1 MEHRQWKK
9 TLLGAMVPALFSGGA
24 AATVLTLRSATA
36 VSSRQEQPQADAATA
51 AANPFD
57 AFVGAAVSQ
66 PVVTAS
72 MEKEQ
77 TIDFLRQHGF
87 LTNQSRRPS
96 VIKGIH
102 NSTATD
108 RLVDKVMNSAIWCQY
123 TDVRGCRSVN
133 TVFSCT
139 IVPGAQVV
147 PSCGD
152 TTPPT
157 ATIVVADT
165 ALRIGETSLVTITF
179 SEAVVGFTNADL
191 TIANGTLTAVSSSD
205 GGITWTA
212 TLTPSASTTDATNL
226 ITLNNTGVA
235 DAAGN
240 AGVGTTNSN
249 NYAIDTVRP
258 TASIVLADT
267 ALRIGETSLVTITF
281 NEAVTG
287 FTNADLTIANGTL
300 TAVSSIDGGITW
312 TATFTPTASITDA
325 TNLIVLDNTGVAD
338 AAGNAGTGTTNSN
351 NYAIDTARPTA
362 TIVVADSALGIGETS
377 LVTFTFSEAVT
388 GFTNAD
394 LTIANGTLTAVSS
407 ADGGI
412 TWTATFTPTASITVA
427 TNVITLDNTGVADAA
442 GNAGTGT
449 TNSNNYAIDSVR
461 PTASIV
467 VADNSLTVG
476 ETSLVTFTFSEAV
489 TGFNNADL
497 TIANGTLT
505 AVSSSDGGI
514 TWTATLTPTASVTDA
529 TNLITL
535 NNTGVADTAG
545 NAGTG
550 TTNSNNYAI
559 DTVRPTASIVLAD
572 TALRIGE
579 TSLVTFTFNEAVT
592 GFTNADLTIANG
604 TLTAVSSADGGI
616 TWTATFTPTASTTAA
631 TNVITLN
638 NTGVADAAGN
648 AGTGTTNSNN
658 YAIDTARPTA
668 TIVVADSALGI
679 GETSLVTFTFSEAV
693 TGFTN
698 ADLTIANGTLTAVSS
713 ADGGITWTATF
724 TPTASITV
732 ATNVITLD
740 NTGVADAAGNA
751 GTGTTN
757 SNNYAIDSVRP
768 TASIVVAD
776 NSLTV
781 GETSLVTITFSEAVT
796 GFNNDDLTIA
806 NGTLTAVSSADGG
819 ITWTATLT
827 PTASVT
833 DATNLITLNNTGVA
847 DTAGNAGTGTTNSNN
862 YAIDTVRPTAS
873 IVLAD
878 TALRIGETSL
888 VTFTFNEAVTGFTN
902 ADLTIANGTLS
913 AVSSGDGGITWTATF
928 TPAAST
934 TAATNVI
941 TLNNTGVADAAGNAG
956 TGTTNSNNYAIDT
969 ARPTASIVVTDTA
982 LAIGETSLVTF
993 TFSEAV
999 AGFTNADLTIAN
1011 GTLTAVS
1018 SGDGGITWTA
1028 TFTPTASITAATNVI
1043 TLDNT
1048 GVADAAG
1055 NAGTGT
1061 TNSNNYAIDGV
1072 RPTASIV
1079 VADNALSAGETSLVT
1094 FTFSEAVTGFN
1105 NADLTIANGTLTA
1118 VSSSDGGV
1126 TWTATF
1132 TPTAGV
1138 TNATNVITLNN
1149 TGVADTAGNAGAGTT
1164 NSNNYA
1170 IDTVRPTASIVL
1182 ADTAL
1187 RIGETSLVTF
1197 TFSEAV
1203 SGFTNA
1209 DLTIAN
1215 GTLTAVSSIDG
1226 GITWTATF
1234 TPSAST
1240 TAATNVIT
1248 LNNTG
1253 VADAAGNTGTGT
1265 TNSNNYAID
1274 TEAPNAPS
1282 VPDLAA
1288 GSDSGSSSTDNIT
1301 NVTTPTFTGTAEPNS
1316 TVEVFA
1322 GATSLGTV
1330 VANGG
1335 GAWSLTVAGGS
1346 ALTDGTYSITAT
1358 ATDTAG
1364 NQALAPSAALS
1375 VTIDTTAPVKPA
1387 APDLAAASDTG
1398 SSNSDNLT
1406 NATSLVFNGT
1416 AEDGSTVSLNSSVNN
1431 ALGTATAAGGSW
1443 SLTTAAVTSEGLHNI
1458 TLTATDLAGNVS
1470 VASDP
1475 LAITL
1480 DKTPP
1485 AIGGVAFDQGS
1496 VTSVNQAALSFTLA
1510 GAEVGATANYSIS
1523 SSNGG
1528 TAVTNTFAVVSA
1540 GQQVTGLN
1548 VSGLNDG
1555 LLTAS
1560 LTLTD
1565 AAGNSNNPA
1574 VTATVNKDAN
1584 VPTISSVAIAN
1595 GNYKAGD
1602 TVSFSLTFNEALVL
1616 SGANSDY
1623 SLAVDIGGVTRQAL
1637 LTSNAAG
1644 VLTFSYTVQAGENT
1658 AASGVAIASNALS
1671 LLNGATIK
1679 DAGNNDATLSF
1690 GGINNSAAKVD
1701 TTAPTLTVVT
1711 DPAQAVFVNAANYQI
1726 KGTHAEIGL
1735 TINLYTDTGNDG
1747 TADGG
1752 VLVSAVV
1759 DADGNWSLVQPLVAD
1774 SAHNYVVIAEDAA
1787 GNVSAAVDVPTITED
1802 SIAPVAP
1809 AVTSPAAALAVNTL
1823 SQLISGT
1830 HTEDGVRVELF
1841 ADADNDGVADNST
1854 VLASA
1859 EVGVVTAGSWSLT
1872 APLTQN
1878 TANNFVVIAKD
1889 KAANVSAAVDV
1900 VTVTQDS
1907 VAPVVTV
1914 TALATADSTPALAGT
1929 VDDTT
1934 ATLSLVVNGQTY
1946 TPTNNGTGGWNLA
1959 DNQIAAL
1966 PHGVYDVVVTATD
1979 TQGNVGTDAS
1989 TNELTIDLL
1998 PPSGY
2003 SVVIQQN
2010 RIDAANQAA
2019 MSFVFAGA
2027 EVGSTYTYVVSD
2039 GTNSVTNTG
2048 VVTAANQQIGSIN
2061 VTGLAEGTLQL
2072 SVILTDTVG
2081 NAGAA
2086 ATATVV
2092 KLYNATPVIS
2102 GSPATSVNEDSLYSF
2117 TPVATDTDAGT
2128 TFTFSISNKP
2138 VWASFNTA
2146 TGALTG
2152 TPTNE
2157 HVGITSGIVIS
2168 VSDGLA
2174 TASLPAFAITVV
2186 NVNDAPVVTS
2196 TPVTSATQ
2204 GSPYSY
2210 SFTATDVDVGDTLTR
2225 SVVNKPVWLNFNTD
2239 TGVLSGTPGNADVG
2253 VHTVTLRVTDAAA
2266 LFADQSFNVTV
2277 ANINDAPTISGAPAV
2292 TIAQGAAYSFVPTAA
2307 DVDPGTTLT
2316 FSIANKP
2323 TWASFNTATGAL
2335 TGTPGNADVG
2345 ATAGIVISVSDG
2357 ELSAAL
2363 PAFTLTVTNVND
2375 APTITGTPA
2384 VSIAQGATYS
2394 FVPTAADVDPG
2405 TTLTFSIANKPTW
2418 ASFNTATGALTGT
2431 PGNADVGATAGIV
2444 ISVSDGEL
2452 SAALPAF
2459 TLTVTNVNDAPT
2471 ISGTPAITVAQG
2483 AAYSFVPTAADVDP
2497 DTTLTFSIAN
2507 KPAWAAFNTATGALT
2522 GTPAN
2527 ADVGVTAGIVIS
2539 VSDGELSAALPAFTL
2554 TVTNVNDAPVVA
2566 DRSATTEEDTPLSL
2580 TLTAQDPD
2588 QDPLTFEIV
2597 TQPEH
2602 GTATLQGTVLVYTPE
2617 QDFNGTDSIA
2627 FVAKDADLTSAVA
2640 TITLTVTA
2648 VNDDP
2653 VVQDDSYNLQR
2664 TDNNQYLL
2672 NVLANDTDVDGDTL
2686 TIDGAST
2693 TVGTVTFNENGLTL
2707 TAPDRYV
2714 GPVTLRYTVTDGNG
2728 GRDNADVNLII
2739 EGGVASDLPVITVP
2753 ADIEVNAT
2761 ALFTRV
2767 PIGTA
2772 TAVDRNGRRLRVS
2785 LINGS
2790 LFFAPG
2796 EHIVYWQATDAAGN
2810 TATKAQKIS
2819 VNPLIS
2825 LSKDQLVTEGS
2836 DVVVEVILNGPSPVY
2851 PVLVPYTVSGSANGN
2866 DHTLVSGVAE
2876 ISSGLST
2883 NIRFTVLEDG
2893 QSEGTEDIVISLDAS
2908 VNRGSQRTSRIVVT
2922 EANIA
2927 PVVSLTVQQNS
2938 ESRLTV
2944 GENDGLVTVTATVTD
2959 ANQQD
2964 QVSGEW
2970 NFGRLD
2976 NVTTDQ
2982 TQLSFD
2988 PAEQGPGLYQVS
3000 YTATDNGTPNLSA
3013 TNRVFIVVRPSL
3025 PVLGSQDSD
3034 GDLIPDDQEGFA
3046 DSDGDGIPDYLDA
3059 INECNV
3065 MPTELLGQTEFVA
3078 EGDPGVCLRLGTI
3091 AAETD
3096 AGGLQIAQDAIE
3108 EDEVA
3113 VNIGGI
3119 FDFIAYGLPEQGQ
3132 SYSLVIPQRLPVPA
3146 NAVYRKFN
3154 DATGWVDFV
3163 SNERNSVAS
3172 TQGERGF
3179 CPPPGDAVWTQGL
3192 TEGHWCVQ
3200 VTVEDGGPNDADGIA
3215 NSAIVDPGGVA
3226 VELNGNNLPVA
3237 VADQASTRLDTAVEV
3252 NVLANDTDPDGDTLT
3267 VNQAVGSFGTVTIL
3281 DDQQLNYMPNP
3292 DFIGTD
3298 IVIYSITDGKGG
3310 TASSELVVSV
3320 VGNVAP
3326 VAVNDT
3332 ASTDDKTVLL
3342 IAVLANDSDEDG
3354 NTLMV
3359 SSASA
3364 EQGSVSIEADQRL
3377 RYTPKAGFDGVD
3389 TISYTIT
3396 DGFGGQA
3403 SAQVSVTVRAYQD
3416 VVVDN
3421 KSSGGSMAWW
3431 MVMVLAGAV
3440 VLRRR
3445 SVLGLAAVA
3454 LLSFSPFSQSADWYL
3469 QGSIGHSKADQKQSR
3484 LVEELPNG
3492 TITGFDDSDGSF
3504 GVNLGYQLHPVF
3516 ALELGYLDLGEASSQ
3531 ISAESLTPQQ
3541 YHELVKAVTPVLVD
3555 GFTVGGRF
3563 TLWQNEQW
3571 AVEVPLGLMFWKS
3584 DIESRMDD
3592 SVIRSDSD
3600 GVDLVLG
3607 VQLNY
3612 QLTEKW
3618 TLGVG
3623 FQQFSL
3629 KPNDV
3634 NSWLVS
3640 LRTRF

>member
-1 MEHRQWKK
+1 M
-9 TLLGAMVPALFSGGA
+9 
-24 AATVLTLRSATA
+24 
-36 VSSRQEQPQADAATA
+36 
-51 AANPFD
+51 
-57 AFVGAAVSQ
+57 
-66 PVVTAS
+66 
-72 MEKEQ
+72 
-77 TIDFLRQHGF
+77 TI
-87 LTNQSRRPS
+87 
-96 VIKGIH
+96 
-102 NSTATD
+102 
-108 RLVDKVMNSAIWCQY
+108 
-123 TDVRGCRSVN
+123 
-133 TVFSCT
+133 
-139 IVPGAQVV
+139 
-147 PSCGD
+147 
-152 TTPPT
+152 
-157 ATIVVADT
+157 
-165 ALRIGETSLVTITF
+165 
-179 SEAVVGFTNADL
+179 
-191 TIANGTLTAVSSSD
+191 
-205 GGITWTA
+205 
-212 TLTPSASTTDATNL
+212 
-226 ITLNNTGVA
+226 
-235 DAAGN
+235 
-240 AGVGTTNSN
+240 
-249 NYAIDTVRP
+249 
-258 TASIVLADT
+258 
-267 ALRIGETSLVTITF
+267 
-281 NEAVTG
+281 
-287 FTNADLTIANGTL
+287 
-300 TAVSSIDGGITW
+300 
-312 TATFTPTASITDA
+312 
-325 TNLIVLDNTGVAD
+325 
-338 AAGNAGTGTTNSN
+338 
-351 NYAIDTARPTA
+351 
-362 TIVVADSALGIGETS
+362 
-377 LVTFTFSEAVT
+377 
-388 GFTNAD
+388 
-394 LTIANGTLTAVSS
+394 
-407 ADGGI
+407 
-412 TWTATFTPTASITVA
+412 
-427 TNVITLDNTGVADAA
+427 
-442 GNAGTGT
+442 
-449 TNSNNYAIDSVR
+449 
-461 PTASIV
+461 
-467 VADNSLTVG
+467 
-476 ETSLVTFTFSEAV
+476 TFSEAV

-497 TIANGTLT
+497 TIANGSLT
-505 AVSSSDGGI
+505 AVSSADGGT
-514 TWTATLTPTASVTDA
+514 TWTATLTPTASVTDS
-529 TNLITL
+529 TNVITL
-535 NNTGVADTAG
+535 DNTGVADTAG

-559 DTVRPTASIVLAD
+559 DTVRPTATIVVAD
-572 TALRIGE
+572 TALR
-579 TSLVTFTFNEAVT
+579 V
-592 GFTNADLTIANG
+592 
-604 TLTAVSSADGGI
+604 
-616 TWTATFTPTASTTAA
+616 
-631 TNVITLN
+631 
-638 NTGVADAAGN
+638 
-648 AGTGTTNSNN
+648 
-658 YAIDTARPTA
+658 
-668 TIVVADSALGI
+668 

-698 ADLTIANGTLTAVSS
+698 ADLTIANGTLSAVSS
-713 ADGGITWTATF
+713 ADGGITWTATL
-724 TPTASITV
+724 TPTASV
-732 ATNVITLD
+732 ADSSNLITLD

-757 SNNYAIDSVRP
+757 SNNYAIDTAHP
-768 TASIVVAD
+768 TATIVVAD
-776 NSLTV
+776 S
-781 GETSLVTITFSEAVT
+781 
-796 GFNNDDLTIA
+796 
-806 NGTLTAVSSADGG
+806 
-819 ITWTATLT
+819 
-827 PTASVT
+827 
-833 DATNLITLNNTGVA
+833 
-847 DTAGNAGTGTTNSNN
+847 
-862 YAIDTVRPTAS
+862 
-873 IVLAD
+873 
-878 TALRIGETSL
+878 
-888 VTFTFNEAVTGFTN
+888 
-902 ADLTIANGTLS
+902 
-913 AVSSGDGGITWTATF
+913 
-928 TPAAST
+928 
-934 TAATNVI
+934 
-941 TLNNTGVADAAGNAG
+941 
-956 TGTTNSNNYAIDT
+956 
-969 ARPTASIVVTDTA
+969 A

-999 AGFTNADLTIAN
+999 AGFTNADLSIAN
-1011 GTLTAVS
+1011 GTLSAVS
-1018 SGDGGITWTA
+1018 SADGGITWTA
-1028 TFTPTASITAATNVI
+1028 TFTPTASITDTTNVI

-1048 GVADAAG
+1048 GVVDAAG

-1061 TNSNNYAIDGV
+1061 TNSNNYVVDTV

-1079 VADNALSAGETSLVT
+1079 VADNSLAAGETSLVT

-1118 VSSSDGGV
+1118 VSSADGGI
-1126 TWTATF
+1126 TWTATL
-1132 TPTAGV
+1132 TPTVGV
-1138 TNATNVITLNN
+1138 TDATNLITLNN
-1149 TGVADTAGNAGAGTT
+1149 AGVADTAGNAGTASTD
-1164 NSNNYA
+1164 SNNYA
-1170 IDTVRPTASIVL
+1170 IDTVLPTATIVV

-1187 RIGETSLVTF
+1187 RMGETSLVTF

-1203 SGFTNA
+1203 TGFTNA

-1215 GTLTAVSSIDG
+1215 GTLSAVSSADG
-1226 GITWTATF
+1226 GITWTATL
-1234 TPSAST
+1234 TPTASVT
-1240 TAATNVIT
+1240 DASNLIT
-1248 LNNTG
+1248 LDNTG
-1253 VADAAGNTGTGT
+1253 VADASGNTGAGT
-1265 TNSNNYAID
+1265 TNSNNYTID

-1288 GSDSGSSSTDNIT
+1288 GSDSGSSSTDNST
-1301 NVTTPTFTGTAEPNS
+1301 NLTTPTFTGTAEANS

-1322 GATSLGTV
+1322 GATSLGSV
-1330 VANGG
+1330 VANGSG
-1335 GAWSLTVAGGS
+1335 IWSLTVAGGS
-1346 ALTDGTYSITAT
+1346 ALADGTYSVTAT
-1358 ATDTAG
+1358 ATDVAG

-1375 VTIDTTAPVKPA
+1375 VTIDTTAPAKPA

-1431 ALGTATAAGGSW
+1431 ALGSATATGGNW
-1443 SLTTAAVTSEGLHNI
+1443 SLTTAAVTSEGAHNI
-1458 TLTATDLAGNVS
+1458 TLTSTDVAGNVS

-1480 DKTPP
+1480 DKTVP

-1496 VTSVNQAALSFTLA
+1496 VTSANQAALSFTLA
-1510 GAEVGATANYSIS
+1510 GAEVGATANYSVS

-1528 TAVTNTFAVVSA
+1528 TAVTNTFAVASA

-1555 LLTAS
+1555 TLTIS

-1565 AAGNSNNPA
+1565 AAGNVSAPA
-1574 VTATVNKDAN
+1574 VTNTVNKDAN

-1602 TVSFSLTFNEALVL
+1602 TLSFSLTFSEALVL

-1658 AASGVAIASNALS
+1658 AVSGVAIASNALS

-1679 DAGNNDATLSF
+1679 DAGNNDAVLSF
-1690 GGINNSAAKVD
+1690 SGINNSAAKVD
-1701 TTAPTLTVVT
+1701 TTAPLLTVVT

-1726 KGTHAEIGL
+1726 KGTHSEIGL
-1735 TINLYTDTGNDG
+1735 TINLYTDTANDG

-1752 VLVSAVV
+1752 ILVSAVV
-1759 DADGNWSLVQPLVAD
+1759 DADGNWSLVQPLTAD
-1774 SAHNYVVIAEDAA
+1774 TAHNYVVIAEDAA

-1809 AVTSPAAALAVNTL
+1809 VVTSPAAALAVNTL
-1823 SQLISGT
+1823 TQLISGT
-1830 HTEDGVRVELF
+1830 HTEDGVTVELF
-1841 ADADNDGVADNST
+1841 ADADNDGVADSST

-1859 EVGVVTAGSWSLT
+1859 EVGVATTGNWSLT

-1889 KAANVSAAVDV
+1889 KAANVSAAVDM

-1914 TALATADSTPALAGT
+1914 TTLATADSTPALAGT
-1929 VDDTT
+1929 VDDAT
-1934 ATLSLVVNGQTY
+1934 ATLSLVVNGQTH
-1946 TPTNNGTGGWNLA
+1946 TPTNNGNGSWTLA
-1959 DNQIAAL
+1959 DNQITAL
-1966 PHGVYDVVVTATD
+1966 PDGVYEVAVTATD
-1979 TQGNVGTDAS
+1979 AQGNAGTDTS
-1989 TNELTIDLL
+1989 VNELTVDLL

-2003 SVVIQQN
+2003 SVLIQQN
-2010 RIDAANQAA
+2010 RIDAANQTA

-2027 EVGSTYTYVVSD
+2027 ELGSTYTYVVSD

-2048 VVTAANQQIGSIN
+2048 VITAANQQIGSIN

-2117 TPVATDTDAGT
+2117 TPTATDADAGT

-2138 VWASFNTA
+2138 VWASFNSA
-2146 TGALTG
+2146 TGMLTG

-2157 HVGITSGIVIS
+2157 HVGTTSGIEIS

-2174 TASLPAFAITVV
+2174 TASLTAFAITVV
-2186 NVNDAPVVTS
+2186 NTNDAPVVS
-2196 TPVTSATQ
+2196 SAAVTSATQ

-2210 SFTATDVDVGDTLTR
+2210 SFTATDVDAGDTLTR
-2225 SVVNKPVWLNFNTD
+2225 SVVTKPAWLNFNAGTA
-2239 TGVLSGTPGNADVG
+2239 VLSGTPANSDVG
-2253 VHTVTLRVTDAAA
+2253 AHAVTLRVTDAAG
-2266 LFADQSFNVTV
+2266 LFADQSFTVTV
-2277 ANINDAPTISGAPAV
+2277 TNINDAPTISGAPSV
-2292 TIAQGAAYSFVPTAA
+2292 TVAQGAAYSFVPTAA
-2307 DVDPGTTLT
+2307 DMDTGSTLTFSIANKPTWASFNTATGALTGTPGNADVGATAGIVISVSDGGLSAALPAFTLTVTNTNDAPTISGTPAVSVAQGAAYSFVPTAADMDTGTTLT

-2363 PAFTLTVTNVND
+2363 PAFTLTVTNIND
-2375 APTITGTPA
+2375 APVITGSPA
-2384 VSIAQGATYS
+2384 TTVAQGAVYN
-2394 FVPTAADVDPG
+2394 FVPTATDVDTG

-2459 TLTVTNVNDAPT
+2459 TLTVTNT
-2471 ISGTPAITVAQG
+2471 
-2483 AAYSFVPTAADVDP
+2483 
-2497 DTTLTFSIAN
+2497 
-2507 KPAWAAFNTATGALT
+2507 
-2522 GTPAN
+2522 
-2527 ADVGVTAGIVIS
+2527 
-2539 VSDGELSAALPAFTL
+2539 
-2554 TVTNVNDAPVVA
+2554 NDAPVVT
-2566 DRSATTEEDTPLSL
+2566 DRTATTQEDKPLSL

-2588 QDPLTFEIV
+2588 QDELTFEIV

-2602 GTATLQGTVLVYTPE
+2602 GTATLQGAVLVYTPN

-2627 FVAKDADLTSAVA
+2627 FAAKDAEFTSTAA
-2640 TITLTVTA
+2640 IISLTVTA

-2653 VVQDDSYNLQR
+2653 EILDDSYNLQR

-2686 TIDGAST
+2686 TIDGASSS
-2693 TVGTVTFNENGLTL
+2693 VGTVIFNAEGLTV
-2707 TAPDRYV
+2707 TVPDRYV
-2714 GPVTLRYTVTDGNG
+2714 GPVSLSYTVTDGKG
-2728 GRDNADVNLII
+2728 GRANADVSLII

-2753 ADIEVNAT
+2753 ADIEVDAK

-2767 PIGTA
+2767 PLGTA

-2796 EHIVYWQATDAAGN
+2796 EHIVYWQATDADGN
-2810 TATKAQKIS
+2810 TATKAQKVS
-2819 VNPLIS
+2819 VKPLIS

-2851 PVLVPYTVSGSANGN
+2851 PVLVPYSVSGSANGN

-2883 NIRFTVLEDG
+2883 SLRFTVLEDG

-2908 VNRGSQRTSRIVVT
+2908 VNRGSQRTSRLVVT

-2927 PVVSLTVQQNS
+2927 PIVSLTVQQNG

-2944 GENDGLVTVTATVTD
+2944 GENGGVVTVTATVTD

-2970 NFGRLD
+2970 NFGRLN
-2976 NVTTDQ
+2976 NVTTAQ
-2982 TQLSFD
+2982 TQLSFN
-2988 PAEQGPGLYQVS
+2988 PADQGPGLYQVS
-3000 YTATDNGTPNLSA
+3000 YTATDNGTPNLSD
-3013 TNRVFIVVRPSL
+3013 TTRVFIVVRPSL
-3025 PVLGSQDSD
+3025 PVLGTQDSD
-3034 GDLIPDDQEGFA
+3034 GDLVPDDQEGFA
-3046 DSDGDGIPDYLDA
+3046 DSNGNGIPDYLDA
-3059 INECNV
+3059 IPECNV
-3065 MPTELLGQTEFVA
+3065 MPTELLGQTEFLA

-3096 AGGLQIAQDAIE
+3096 AGGLQIE
-3108 EDEVA
+3108 EEAVEADEVA

-3119 FDFIAYGLPEQGQ
+3119 FDFIAYGLPEKGQ

-3146 NAVYRKFN
+3146 NAVYRKFS
-3154 DATGWVDFV
+3154 DVTGWVDFV
-3163 SNERNSVAS
+3163 SNERNSVSSAA
-3172 TQGERGF
+3172 GERGF
-3179 CPPPGDAVWTQGL
+3179 CPPPGGDEWTEGL

-3215 NSAIVDPGGVA
+3215 NNAIVDPGGVA
-3226 VELNGNNLPVA
+3226 AELNGNNLPVA
-3237 VADQASTRLDTAVEV
+3237 VADQASTRLDTMVAV
-3252 NVLANDTDPDGDTLT
+3252 NVLANDTDPDGDALT
-3267 VNQAVGSFGTVTIL
+3267 VSQAVGSFGTVTIL
-3281 DDQQLNYMPNP
+3281 GDQQLNYMPNP

-3298 IVIYSITDGKGG
+3298 TVIYSITDGKGG

-3320 VGNVAP
+3320 VGNAAP

-3364 EQGSVSIEADQRL
+3364 VQGTVSIEADQRL
-3377 RYTPKAGFDGVD
+3377 RYTPKTGFDGVD

-3396 DGFGGQA
+3396 DGFGGEA
-3403 SAQVSVTVRAYQD
+3403 AAQVSVTVRAYQD

-3440 VLRRR
+3440 ILRRR
-3445 SVLGLAAVA
+3445 SVVGLAALV

-3484 LVEELPNG
+3484 LVEELPDG

-3504 GVNLGYQLHPVF
+3504 GVNLGYQLHPAF

-3531 ISAESLTPQQ
+3531 ITAESLTPQQ

-3555 GFTVGGRF
+3555 GVTVGGRF

-3600 GVDLVLG
+3600 GVDLMLG

-3640 LRTRF
+3640 LRTSF